1 VSDSADT
8 TESTESTETESTEAT
23 ERTANNPEPRA
34 NPVVFVGSAVII
46 VAFALWAM
54 ILPDTADTVI
64 NTVVG
69 WVSGTF
75 GWYYIVTATI
85 VVGFVIWAA
94 ASRTGRIKLGPDHAK
109 PRFNIFS
116 WTAMLFAAGI
126 GVDLMFFSVSE
137 PVTQYY
143 GPPSG
148 SGETIAAARD
158 AVVWTLFHY
167 GITGWAMYALMG
179 LAFGLFAYR
188 YNLPLTIRSAL
199 YPIFGKK
206 INSRFGD
213 SVEIAAVLGTIF
225 GIATSLGIGV
235 VQLNYG
241 LHVMFGIEEGLAA
254 QIGLIVLSV
263 VMATISTTTGVEK
276 GIRRLSEINV
286 VLAGGLML
294 YVLISGKTKFLL
306 NALVANIGD
315 FFSQF
320 AGMTMDTYPFEHP
333 EEWLNSWTLF
343 FWAWWIAW
351 APFVGLFLARISRGR
366 SIRQFITGV
375 LLIPFLFIV
384 LWVSIFGN
392 SALDIV
398 LSGNDAFG
406 QVAMNQ
412 PERAFYSLLD
422 QYPAAPMLVAIATF
436 VGLLFYVT
444 SADSGA
450 LVMSTFTSRV
460 PDPNTDGPKWSRIF
474 WAVATGL
481 LTLAMLLVG
490 GVPTLQSATL
500 IIGLPFSVVM
510 YLIMIGLYKV
520 FRVERYSDVS
530 YFTSLPGQLS
540 GRAGK
545 ADRVLNWRKRLSR
558 SMSYAGKE
566 QAEQFISTV
575 ATPAV
580 REVADELR
588 SNGAEAWWGMG
599 KAPDIDIS
607 YVDLQ
612 VSLDGERNFK
622 YQVCPVSYPVPAY
635 AMRVHSEDATYFR
648 VEVFSMVGSKGY
660 DLMGYTREQLITDIL
675 DHYESHMEFL
685 HVARDDQSSTE
696 VGDDVAVP
704 TPW

>member
-1 VSDSADT
+1 MAI
-8 TESTESTETESTEAT
+8 
-23 ERTANNPEPRA
+23 
-34 NPVVFVGSAVII
+34 VV
-46 VAFALWAM
+46 FALWA
-54 ILPDTADTVI
+54 IIFPDTAGNVI
-64 NTVVG
+64 NTVVS

-75 GWYYIVTATI
+75 GWYYIVTATV

-94 ASRTGRIKLGPDHAK
+94 VGRAGRIKLGPDHAK
-109 PRFNIFS
+109 PRFNMFS

-143 GPPSG
+143 DPPSG
-148 SGETIAAARD
+148 SGESISAARD

-179 LAFGLFAYR
+179 MAFGLFAYR
-188 YNLPLTIRSAL
+188 YNLPLSIRSAL

-206 INSRFGD
+206 INTRLGD
-213 SVEIAAVLGTIF
+213 TVEIAAVLGTIF

-241 LHVMFGIEEGLAA
+241 LHVMFGIEEGMAA

-294 YVLISGKTKFLL
+294 YVLIAGKAKFLL

-315 FFSQF
+315 FFSGF
-320 AGMTMDTYPFEHP
+320 AGMTMDTYAFDRPD
-333 EEWLNSWTLF
+333 EWMNTWTLF

-366 SIRQFITGV
+366 SIRQFVTGV

-398 LSGNDAFG
+398 LGGNDAFG
-406 QVAMNQ
+406 HVAMNE
-412 PERAFYSLLD
+412 PERAFYALLD
-422 QYPAAPMLVAIATF
+422 QYPGAPMLVAVATF

-460 PDPNTDGPKWSRIF
+460 PDPNTDGPKWNRIF

-490 GVPTLQSATL
+490 GVPTLQNATL

-510 YLIMIGLYKV
+510 YLIMIALYKT
-520 FRVERYSDVS
+520 FRVERYSSVS

-558 SMSYAGKE
+558 SMSYAGKG
-566 QAEQFISTV
+566 QAEEFISTV

-580 REVADELR
+580 RDVAEELC
-588 SNGAEAWWGMG
+588 SNGADARWDTGT
-599 KAPDIDIS
+599 AQDFDIS
-607 YVDLQ
+607 YVDLS
-612 VSLDGERNFK
+612 VSLAGERNFK
-622 YQVCPVSYPVPAY
+622 YQVYPVSYPVPSY
-635 AMRVHSEDATYFR
+635 AMRVHSEGATYFR

-660 DLMGYTREQLITDIL
+660 DLMGYTREQVITDIL

-685 HVARDDQSSTE
+685 HVARDDQGSTE
-696 VGDDVAVP
+696 VGDDAAAP
-704 TPW
+704 LPW